1 MTLCGI
7 VRFSECEPDF
17 LPKSPELCA
26 APKSRQFMRPG
37 WRSNRIVGLRG
48 RNFLH
53 LSLRLEQDHRFDP
66 LKKENYVD
74 PHPAIRLS
82 SVIRKT
88 CRKGL
93 LAKPAQLSDFL
104 FSVENRKLIMLK

>member
-17 LPKSPELCA
+17 PPKSPELCA
-26 APKSRQFMRPG
+26 APKSRQFT
-37 WRSNRIVGLRG
+37 NRIVELRG

-66 LKKENYVD
+66 LEKENYVD
-74 PHPAIRLS
+74 PHPAPRVS

-93 LAKPAQLSDFL
+93 LAKPAQLT
-104 FSVENRKLIMLK
+104 ENLTSSFRLKTEN